1 MPDYKESILAGTK
14 WQRCCRVVISN
25 VYGKTPVV
33 ELVEEAALS
42 DGTTVVASPLGRLA
56 VPFAQSAEIPI
67 LDLVTGLPTGQMITH
82 LEMYQHLFSLYMQQA
97 AIRDALQPPDP
108 GI

>member
-1 MPDYKESILAGTK
+1 MPDYKESTLAGTK

-42 DGTTVVASPLGRLA
+42 DGAAVVTNPLGRLA
-56 VPFAQSAEIPI
+56 VSFDQSAEVPV
-67 LDLVTGLPTGQMITH
+67 LDLITGLPTGQVITH
-82 LEMYQHLFSLYMQQA
+82 LEMYQHLFSLYMQKA
-97 AIRDALQPPDP
+97 TLRDNQQQE
-108 GI
+108 